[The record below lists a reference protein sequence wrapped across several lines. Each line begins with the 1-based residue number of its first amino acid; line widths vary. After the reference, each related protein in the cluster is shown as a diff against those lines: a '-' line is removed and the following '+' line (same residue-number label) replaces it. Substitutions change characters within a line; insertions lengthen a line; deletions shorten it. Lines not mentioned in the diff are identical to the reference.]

1 MAVHTN
7 NQRDYDKAIT
17 FYKEAL
23 VYNENDGK
31 VCIVLTLPTL
41 SSVHPLSNIVSYYHG
56 ISIINTEKIYEIL
69 QYKNI
74 STDKY

>member
-17 FYKEAL
+17 YYKEAL

-31 VCIVLTLPTL
+31 VCF
-41 SSVHPLSNIVSYYHG
+41 N
-56 ISIINTEKIYEIL
+56 N
-69 QYKNI
+69 
-74 STDKY
+74 